1 MSIDKIE
8 AVRHGFRW
16 HRGIRITRCSQISRF
31 SYTVEIDVSK
41 HYALSG
47 RMVSGWPIKAHRH
60 RGKSSTIPLI
70 KCSLLMSASASR
82 RLARAI
88 DSRRP
93 KDKPAR
99 LCTVWAGLRT
109 AGWELS
115 DLLRSGQSTR
125 GRYKT
130 NMIGTCTHHLYVAHS
145 RRLGNRV
152 LFCSRTN
159 DFQPDGARLDF
170 RSNTA
175 TSVA

>member
-1 MSIDKIE
+1 
-8 AVRHGFRW
+8 
-16 HRGIRITRCSQISRF
+16 
-31 SYTVEIDVSK
+31 
-41 HYALSG
+41 
-47 RMVSGWPIKAHRH
+47 MVSGRLEALRFTYNGVSPTRKL
-60 RGKSSTIPLI
+60 STIPLI

-115 DLLRSGQSTR
+115 DILRSGQSTR
-125 GRYKT
+125 CRYKT
-130 NMIGTCTHHLYVAHS
+130 NMIGTCTHHLYVALS

-159 DFQPDGARLDF
+159 SRRYGPSAITLLATESTHIDSSRF
-170 RSNTA
+170 RTVVRA
-175 TSVA
+175 